1 MYLYGILKLIII
13 TTHTYIYIHMHAY
26 ILEEGMETH
35 FSILTWRIS
44 RTEEPGR
51 LQSIGCKELDTT
63 EAI

>member
-13 TTHTYIYIHMHAY
+13 TTYIYIHMHAY
-26 ILEEGMETH
+26 ILEEGMATLS
-35 FSILTWRIS
+35 SILTWRIS